1 MLSFSIDGTVTS
13 LSQMPSMSEGGASGC
28 TSLIGVVD
36 FLKCNSRWFCPCI
49 KSNMIVRL
57 FLTVPLYI
65 PVAAKTFSQFAA
77 PFKLFIENRRI
88 DNDTPKRKMPR

>member
-1 MLSFSIDGTVTS
+1 
-13 LSQMPSMSEGGASGC
+13 
-28 TSLIGVVD
+28 
-36 FLKCNSRWFCPCI
+36 
-49 KSNMIVRL
+49 MIVPL
-57 FLTVPLYI
+57 FLTVPSYI

>member
-1 MLSFSIDGTVTS
+1 
-13 LSQMPSMSEGGASGC
+13 
-28 TSLIGVVD
+28 
-36 FLKCNSRWFCPCI
+36 
-49 KSNMIVRL
+49 MIVPL